1 MDKQTNKNEV
11 KNFRKLNIKNKTHK
25 NSKREVERKTDRVL
39 RKRSVTKEKNNKRD
53 KINFFEKFLHVTN
66 K

>member
-1 MDKQTNKNEV
+1 MDKLTNKKDV

-25 NSKREVERKTDRVL
+25 NSTKDVERKTDRVL

-53 KINFFEKFLHVTN
+53 KINFFKKFLHVTN